1 VNRALYAV
9 IGLGLLPLGCED
21 SWQPGQFVP
30 AEPGPSRVLETG
42 ERMSADDACARLR
55 DAFAFQAESVGC
67 PSVFDCG
74 SELRAFNTCGSVDR
88 GTVEACVTR
97 IERALTCQALE
108 DPDCS
113 VAVLPPFRPCVPV
126 NVGGE
131 GGSGNVG
138 GAGAAGAG
146 ASGAPA
152 AAEGG
157 AAGEASS
164 GGAAGSFAG
173 GAPSGAGAGDR

>member
-1 VNRALYAV
+1 VNRALYSV

-30 AEPGPSRVLETG
+30 AQPGPSRVLETG

-55 DAFAFQAESVGC
+55 DAFAFQAGSIGC
-67 PSVFDCG
+67 PLVFDCA
-74 SELRAFNTCGSVDR
+74 SALHAFNTCGAVDR

-97 IERALTCQALE
+97 IERALTCEALE
-108 DPDCS
+108 EPDCS
-113 VAVLPPFRPCVPV
+113 VAVLPPFEPCVPV
-126 NVGGE
+126 NVGG
-131 GGSGNVG
+131 GAGSGNVG
-138 GAGAAGAG
+138 GAAAAGAG

-164 GGAAGSFAG
+164 GGAGSSAG
-173 GAPSGAGAGDR
+173 GAPSGAGAGGR